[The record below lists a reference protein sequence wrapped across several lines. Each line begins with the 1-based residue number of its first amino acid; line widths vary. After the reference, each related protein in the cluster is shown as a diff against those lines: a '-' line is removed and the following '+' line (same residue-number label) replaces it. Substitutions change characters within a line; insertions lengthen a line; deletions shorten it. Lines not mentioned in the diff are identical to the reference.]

1 MIRAIDRIESESIFE
16 RWYFDLYILVPT
28 LMLIS
33 LGFVMV
39 ASASFSYAEQ
49 RFGSELFFVRRH
61 SLYLVIG
68 LFAMSV
74 SFFVPS
80 GWWRE
85 QNRLFLLSAILLLVL
100 VLVPDIGRELNGSK
114 RWLVLGGITIQVSE
128 LVKLAMI
135 CFLSASL
142 TRDSEHQPSDQRQ
155 WLFLLT
161 VMIIINMLLILQPDY
176 GSVVVISG
184 ISLALLFLGGISL
197 RFFFLIVVAALA
209 GLFALV
215 RLSEYRWNRII
226 AFTNPWA
233 DPDDNGYQLIQS
245 LIALGRGEWFGVGLG
260 HSVQKMQFLPDG
272 YTDFIFAIYA
282 EEFGFIGIIILL
294 LIFSVLVGR
303 IFILSH
309 RALKTK
315 NWYATYVTM
324 GLGLLISGQTFI
336 NIGVNS
342 GLLPTKGLT
351 LPFVSYGGTS
361 LVCCLTAIGILM
373 RFSHEL
379 KHVKG
384 INEGRKNAR

>member
-1 MIRAIDRIESESIFE
+1 MIGTFKRIESESIFE

-28 LMLIS
+28 ITLVS

-61 SLYLVIG
+61 SLYLMIG
-68 LFAMSV
+68 LSAMCA
-74 SFFVPS
+74 SFWVPS
-80 GWWRE
+80 SWWCRHSKV
-85 QNRLFLLSAILLLVL
+85 FISSAILLLML
-100 VLVPDIGRELNGSK
+100 VLVPDIGREFNGSK

-128 LVKLAMI
+128 LVKLAII

-142 TRDSEHQPSDQRQ
+142 ARDAELQPPNWRQ
-155 WLFLLT
+155 WLSLL
-161 VMIIINMLLILQPDY
+161 MIITIINILLILEPDY
-176 GSVVVISG
+176 GSVVVVSG

-197 RFFFLIVVAALA
+197 RFFFFIAVTASV
-209 GLFALV
+209 GLFAAV
-215 RLSEYRWNRII
+215 WFSNYRWNRIT

-233 DPDDNGYQLIQS
+233 DPDDDGYQLIQS

-260 HSVQKMQFLPDG
+260 QSVQKMQFLPDG

-282 EEFGFIGIIILL
+282 EEFGFFGIIILL
-294 LIFSVLVGR
+294 SIFSVLVSR

-309 RALKTK
+309 RALKEK
-315 NWYATYVTM
+315 NWYITYVTM

-379 KHVKG
+379 KQVNR
-384 INEGRKNAR
+384 IDRRRKNVR

>member
-1 MIRAIDRIESESIFE
+1 MIGAIKSIESESIFG
-16 RWYFDLYILVPT
+16 RWYFDLYILLPT

-61 SLYLVIG
+61 ALYLVLG
-68 LFAMSV
+68 LTAMSA
-74 SFFVPS
+74 SFCVPS
-80 GWWRE
+80 SWWQRH
-85 QNRLFLLSAILLLVL
+85 NRFFMWSTVLLLVL
-100 VLVPDIGRELNGSK
+100 VLVPDVGREFNGSR
-114 RWLVLGGITIQVSE
+114 RWLALGGVTIQVSE
-128 LVKLAMI
+128 LAKLAMI
-135 CFLSASL
+135 CFLGASL
-142 TRDSEHQPSDQRQ
+142 ARDGEPQPPEWRQ

-161 VMIIINMLLILQPDY
+161 IIMVINILLILEPDY

-197 RFFFLIVVAALA
+197 RFFFFILAAALF

-215 RLSEYRWNRII
+215 WLSEYRWNRII

-245 LIALGRGEWFGVGLG
+245 LIALGRGDWFGVGLG

-282 EEFGFIGIIILL
+282 EEFGFLGIIILL
-294 LIFSVLVGR
+294 SIFSVLVGR

-309 RALKTK
+309 RALKRK
-315 NWYATYVTM
+315 NWYVTHVTM

-361 LVCCLTAIGILM
+361 LVCSLTAIGILM
-373 RFSHEL
+373 RLSHEL
-379 KHVKG
+379 KHVNG
-384 INEGRKNAR
+384 TNRERKNVR

>member
-1 MIRAIDRIESESIFE
+1 MIGAIKSIETESIFE
-16 RWYFDLYILVPT
+16 RWYIDLYILLPT

-49 RFGSELFFVRRH
+49 RFGSELFFVKRH
-61 SLYLVIG
+61 ALYLMLG
-68 LFAMSV
+68 LTAMSA
-74 SFFVPS
+74 SFCVPS
-80 GWWRE
+80 SWWHRH
-85 QNRLFLLSAILLLVL
+85 NRFFMWSTILLLVL
-100 VLVPDIGRELNGSK
+100 VLVPDIGREFNGSR
-114 RWLVLGGITIQVSE
+114 RWLVLGGLTIQVSE
-128 LVKLAMI
+128 LAKLAMI
-135 CFLSASL
+135 CFLGASL
-142 TRDSEHQPSDQRQ
+142 ARDSEPQPPEWRQ
-155 WLFLLT
+155 SLFLLT
-161 VMIIINMLLILQPDY
+161 IITVINILLILEPDY

-197 RFFFLIVVAALA
+197 RFFFLILVAALF

-215 RLSEYRWNRII
+215 WLSEYRWNRII

-233 DPDDNGYQLIQS
+233 DPNDNGYQLIQS
-245 LIALGRGEWFGVGLG
+245 LIALGRGDWFGVGLG

-282 EEFGFIGIIILL
+282 EEFGFLGIIILL
-294 LIFSVLVGR
+294 SIFSVLVGR

-309 RALKTK
+309 RALKRK
-315 NWYATYVTM
+315 NWYVTHVTM

-373 RFSHEL
+373 RLSHEL
-379 KHVKG
+379 KHANG
-384 INEGRKNAR
+384 INRERKNVR